1 MIPVLAHGV
10 GGRSDLPLPLWLFMY
25 GAAFA
30 LLISFV
36 ALRILWPRPRL
47 AKLAEGRALPSA
59 TPTAVTV
66 VRATVRALGL
76 FAFGVVFYA
85 AVAGVD
91 NAGENIA
98 PYALYVGFWFGLQV
112 IAALVGDLYAAAN
125 PFDTIAAVLRI
136 PKRTARTNDRTPG
149 QWTAAVMLLSFAWLE
164 LAYHT
169 PSSPRV
175 IGVWLTAYSGAVLAG
190 ALVWGREW
198 LRYGEGFAALFALL
212 GHIAPIGRD
221 EEGHLRLRVPLSAL
235 SSLEVRPG
243 TAAVVFVVLG
253 STTFDGLSRTTF
265 WTDILNQRTGWSATF
280 VSTIGLVWIIA
291 VVCIAYLVAT
301 RITARLTDEDPAIVA
316 AAFIA
321 SLVPIAFAYSVAH
334 YFSLLVFDGQNLIA
348 LASDPFGRGW
358 DLFGTIDQTVN
369 YRLVTVR
376 EIALVQAGAIVVGHV
391 SGVVVAHDRAVER
404 YRPRVAIRSQYPLL
418 GVMIA
423 YTVGGLAIL
432 LGG

>member
-1 MIPVLAHGV
+1 MIHVLAHGV

-36 ALRILWPRPRL
+36 ALRLLWPRPRL
-47 AKLAEGRALPSA
+47 AKASTGRPFPTGNVTSA
-59 TPTAVTV
+59 TI
-66 VRATVRALGL
+66 VRGAIRVLGL
-76 FAFGVVFYA
+76 FAFGVVLYA
-85 AVAGVD
+85 AVAGID

-98 PYALYVGFWFGLQV
+98 PYAFYVGFWVGMQV
-112 IAALVGDLYAAAN
+112 ISALIGDLYARAN
-125 PFDTIAAVLRI
+125 PFDTLALLLRI
-136 PKRTARTNDRTPG
+136 PERTARAERFDPG
-149 QWTAAVMLLSFAWLE
+149 QWTAALMLLSFAWLE

-175 IGVWLTAYSGAVLAG
+175 IGVWLSAYSLVVMAG
-190 ALVWGREW
+190 ALVWGRAW
-198 LRYGEGFAALFALL
+198 LRDGEGFAAVFGLL

-221 EEGHLRLRVPLSAL
+221 DTGHLRLRAPLSGLSAL
-235 SSLEVRPG
+235 RVGRG
-243 TAAVVFVVLG
+243 TSAVVFVALG
-253 STTFDGLSRTTF
+253 STTFDGLSRTKF
-265 WTDILNQRTGWSATF
+265 WTDIMNQRTGWSATF
-280 VSTIGLVWIIA
+280 VATIGLVWTIA
-291 VVCIAYLVAT
+291 IVCIAYLIAT
-301 RITARLTDEDPAIVA
+301 RVTARITDEDPHEVA
-316 AAFIA
+316 TAFIA
-321 SLVPIAFAYSVAH
+321 SLVPIAFAYAVAH

-369 YRLVTVR
+369 YRLVSVR
-376 EIALVQAGAIVVGHV
+376 TIALVQAGAIVVGHV

-404 YRPRVAIRSQYPLL
+404 YRPKLAVRSQYPLL
-418 GVMIA
+418 AVMIA

>member
-1 MIPVLAHGV
+1 MIHVLAHGV

-47 AKLAEGRALPSA
+47 AKASTGRAFPAGSA
-59 TPTAVTV
+59 TAVAI
-66 VRATVRALGL
+66 VRGCIRFLGL
-76 FAFGVVFYA
+76 FAFGVVLYA

-91 NAGENIA
+91 NAGENVA
-98 PYALYVGFWFGLQV
+98 PYALYVGFWVGMQV
-112 IAALVGDLYAAAN
+112 VSALVGDLYALAN
-125 PFDTIAAVLRI
+125 PFDTLALLLRI
-136 PKRTARTNDRTPG
+136 PARTSRTEDHDPG
-149 QWTAAVMLLSFAWLE
+149 QWTAALLLLSFAWLE

-175 IGVWLTAYSGAVLAG
+175 IGVWLSVYTVAVLGG

-212 GHIAPIGRD
+212 GHIAPVGRD
-221 EEGHLRLRVPLSAL
+221 DAGHLRIRAPLSAL
-235 SSLEVRPG
+235 STLRLRRGMS
-243 TAAVVFVVLG
+243 AVVFVALG
-253 STTFDGLSRTTF
+253 STTFDGLSRTKF
-265 WTDILNQRTGWSATF
+265 WADIVNQRTGWSATF
-280 VSTIGLVWIIA
+280 VATIGIVWTIA
-291 VVCIAYLVAT
+291 MVCVAYLIAT
-301 RITARLTDEDPAIVA
+301 RVVARITDEDPNTVA
-316 AAFIA
+316 TAFIA
-321 SLVPIAFAYSVAH
+321 SLVPIAFAYAVAH

-369 YRLVTVR
+369 YRLVSVR
-376 EIALVQAGAIVVGHV
+376 TIALVQAGAIVVGHV
-391 SGVVVAHDRAVER
+391 SGVLVAHDRAVER
-404 YRPRVAIRSQYPLL
+404 YRPNLAVRSQYPLL
-418 GVMIA
+418 AVMIA